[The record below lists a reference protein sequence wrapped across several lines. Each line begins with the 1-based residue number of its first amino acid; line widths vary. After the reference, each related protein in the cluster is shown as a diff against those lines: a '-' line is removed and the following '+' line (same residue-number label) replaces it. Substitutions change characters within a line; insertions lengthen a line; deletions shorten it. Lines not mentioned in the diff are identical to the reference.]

1 MVGVVVIVCLL
12 DRVGGWCAGRLV
24 SSMWAAWARRLSC
37 DEYAGDAMQPAYLA
51 CIGVWRG

>member
-1 MVGVVVIVCLL
+1 
-12 DRVGGWCAGRLV
+12 
-24 SSMWAAWARRLSC
+24 MWAAWARRLSC